1 MKLQYSRQI
10 FEKYPNMKL
19 HENPS
24 CGTRVFPCGQTDRR
38 TDMTKLIVAFRN
50 FANVLKNNAFFYHS
64 CLRYIYNFFFVITV
78 CSENSCLS
86 QKYHIGLWNG
96 KRWTCC
102 RISNRSADG
111 CESCTSWSR
120 TPPTL
125 GSFGLIRNDSI
136 ELTNNTAATSRLAG
150 MTLLC
155 FSLRRYFL
163 FNTPPFPSIASA
175 PEL

>member
-1 MKLQYSRQI
+1 
-10 FEKYPNMKL
+10 MKL
-19 HENPS
+19 HGNPS
-24 CGTRVFPCGQTDRR
+24 SGTRVFPCGQTGRR

-50 FANVLKNNAFFYHS
+50 FANVLKNNAFLYYS
-64 CLRYIYNFFFVITV
+64 CLLYIDILFFFVIAV

-86 QKYHIGLWNG
+86 QKYHVGLWNG

-125 GSFGLIRNDSI
+125 GSFGLIKNDSV
-136 ELTNNTAATSRLAG
+136 ELITNTAATARLTG
-150 MTLLC
+150 MTLLE
-155 FSLRRYFL
+155 FWLR
-163 FNTPPFPSIASA
+163 
-175 PEL
+175 